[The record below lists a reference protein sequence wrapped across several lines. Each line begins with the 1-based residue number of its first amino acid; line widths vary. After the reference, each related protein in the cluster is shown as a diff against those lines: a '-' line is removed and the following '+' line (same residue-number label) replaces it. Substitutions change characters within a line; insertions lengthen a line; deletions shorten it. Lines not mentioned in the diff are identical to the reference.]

1 VTAEAAGAQ
10 ARALRA
16 IADLTVASGA
26 LQMVRPD
33 WVLGQLS
40 PQPTPLDE
48 HLFGTIGMFMVV
60 SGGTMRRSLAVP
72 SPDRGLLIW
81 AALQKLGAST
91 AVGIGV
97 RRRVFS
103 ARALPVAAF
112 DLLSGLG
119 CLVYLWQRSRDGE
132 SSP

>member
-1 VTAEAAGAQ
+1 MTAAPAAVLP
-10 ARALRA
+10 RALRA
-16 IADLTVASGA
+16 IAGITVVSGG

-33 WVLGQLS
+33 WVLGELS
-40 PQPTPLDE
+40 PQPTPLDQ

-60 SGGTMRRSLAVP
+60 SGGTLDRCLAVP

-97 RRRVFS
+97 RRRLFS
-103 ARALPVAAF
+103 PRVLPVAAF
-112 DLLSGLG
+112 DLVSGLG
-119 CLVYLWQRSRDGE
+119 CLAYAWQRSRAGE
-132 SSP
+132 